1 MNTLQKKRM
10 HTLPEKG
17 AFSVNEF
24 LAWAS
29 IGRTTFYSEVSKGR
43 IKTKKLGNKTLI
55 QYNAAQAWLASLPEA
70 A

>member
-1 MNTLQKKRM
+1 MNTIA
-10 HTLPEKG
+10 EKG

-29 IGRTTFYSEVSKGR
+29 IGRTQFYREVNEKR
-43 IKTKKLGNKTLI
+43 LKINKLGSKTLVTAE
-55 QYNAAQAWLASLPEA
+55 NANAWLANLPEA